1 MTLNELA
8 RDVHQTAVEHGF
20 WIGGRSFGEQIALIH
35 SEASEALEADRA
47 GEPLTW
53 EPEDKPGKVNGAAGE
68 LVDVII
74 RCLDSLAF
82 MDVDIDEIFK
92 KKAEY
97 NRSREFKNGKRY

>member
-20 WIGGRSFGEQIALIH
+20 WIGGRSFAEQVALVH

-74 RCLDSLAF
+74 RCMDSLAF
-82 MDVDIDEIFK
+82 MGVDIDDIFE
-92 KKAEY
+92 KKAAY
-97 NRSREFKNGKRY
+97 NKSRPYKNGKRY